1 MKNPEPT
8 PRPVDRRSFLQ
19 KAAAM
24 AAGVA
29 LLPVP
34 ARTAQPPASGREKVP
49 PAPRLYYHH
58 DGSWILMCVPSPI
71 TLEHFVYEIVG
82 RLLGTQVDGIICHMF
97 TVGDTVPLF
106 KSGIEEAALVAPKML
121 KSVNN
126 WRNVRNLTALLKM
139 EADPWKE
146 AIALTHAN
154 GKEFWSAMRFNDGH
168 PDSYGLRNSFRLK
181 HPEYNLKDG
190 IHQDFSFPEVR
201 AFRLRQVEEICT
213 LYDVDGFE
221 LDFTRDI
228 GVHFPPEKKE
238 AGVGIL
244 NAYLKEF
251 RQMLDRVGQKRGRPL
266 KFGVRVTGTPE
277 ICRQVGYDVATWIR
291 EELIDVLTPSVYYDT
306 TCELPFDS
314 FVDMARG
321 SSCLVYA
328 SVTEG
333 VGPGR
338 FAPPPLEAVRAAAL
352 NAWRQG
358 IQGINLFNFH
368 HQTITNRVEAM
379 TLLSEIGSPHTLEYT
394 RKLYMIAGQAEFYQG
409 QNKSITEY
417 APQKDYLGS
426 HPRQVPVVIEP
437 GGPVIAI
444 RIPVGDNIAEAR
456 AKHLLSGL
464 LLRLDLCNV
473 TGDEEMEF
481 TWNGKKIP
489 LAMAKMDVSL
499 QYPWN
504 WNGMHSQLE
513 AKFDLTHGDWV
524 KGGDNTL
531 KIRLKNRPNNIT
543 LPFMLWAVRL
553 EVDYNVLPLRI
564 GREIET

>member
-1 MKNPEPT
+1 
-8 PRPVDRRSFLQ
+8 
-19 KAAAM
+19 M
-24 AAGVA
+24 AAGTA
-29 LLPVP
+29 LLPVS
-34 ARTAQPPASGREKVP
+34 ARTAQPPASGREKAP
-49 PAPRLYYHH
+49 PVPRLYIHH
-58 DGSWILMCVPSPI
+58 DGSFFMYVPPPI
-71 TLEHFVYEIVG
+71 TLESFVYETVG

-97 TVGDTVPLF
+97 SFGDTVPMF
-106 KSGIEEAALVAPKML
+106 KSEIEEAALVAPKML

-126 WRNVRNLTALLKM
+126 WRNLRNRMALLKM
-139 EADPWKE
+139 EADPWKQS
-146 AIALTHAN
+146 IATAHAN

-168 PDSYGLRNSFRLK
+168 PDSYGLRSSFSLK
-181 HPEYNLKDG
+181 HPEYFIKDD
-190 IHQDFSFPEVR
+190 IHRDFSLPEVR
-201 AFRLRQVEEICT
+201 AFRLRQVEEVCT
-213 LYDVDGFE
+213 LYDLDGFE
-221 LDFTRDI
+221 FDFTRDI
-228 GVHFPPEKKE
+228 GVHFPPQKKE

-244 NAYLKEF
+244 NAYMNEI
-251 RQMLDRVGQKRGRPL
+251 RQMLNRVGQKRGQPL
-266 KFGVRVTGTPE
+266 KFGVRVPATPE
-277 ICRQVGYDVATWIR
+277 ICKQVGYDVPTWIK
-291 EELIDVLTPSVYYDT
+291 EGLIDVLTPSVYYDT
-306 TCELPFDS
+306 SCELPFGS
-314 FVDMARG
+314 FVEMARG

-328 SVTEG
+328 SVMEG

-368 HQTITNRVEAM
+368 HQTITNRIQDV

-394 RKLYMIAGQAEFYQG
+394 RKLYMIAGQAGHYQG

-417 APQKDYLGS
+417 APQEHPLGD
-426 HPRQVPVVIEP
+426 HPRQVPVTIEA
-437 GGPVIAI
+437 GGPVVAI

-456 AKHLLSGL
+456 AKHLLTGL
-464 LLRLDLCNV
+464 VLRLDLCNV
-473 TGDEEMEF
+473 TGDEEIEF
-481 TWNGKKIP
+481 SWNGKKIP
-489 LAMAKMDVSL
+489 LAMAKMDVSQ

-524 KGGDNTL
+524 KGGDNIL
-531 KIRLKNRPNNIT
+531 KIRLKNRPKDIT